1 MKIISLDAETFF
13 CSKSGYTLKKLTTEE
28 YLRNPRF
35 KVHCWGSYDPQT
47 DGIWNGWGD
56 WAGTAILNHH
66 SHFDGAILQWH
77 ERVRPAFYLD
87 TLSMARLVMPRAK
100 SHSLGALA
108 AHFGLPEKTVP
119 YNEFDGVENP
129 GPLLMANLREGAN
142 HDAWLTYQ
150 IFLRLLPHV
159 PRDELRV
166 IDSTIRLFT
175 EPVLRLDVRRCAAFV
190 VAERQKKA
198 ALLAAAETNADAMQ
212 SADKFKV
219 AIESLGY
226 PCPMKWMPPTKTDP
240 EGREIP
246 ALAKTDEAMTA
257 LLEHEDERVQA
268 LAMARLGVKSTLGE
282 TRGMR
287 MLQTFGRGPLPVY
300 QKYRG
305 AHTGRTSAGD
315 GSNYSNLPRLD
326 KPGGELRLSI
336 LPPEGQ
342 VLVIGDS
349 SQIQLRIN
357 CALSGEQWVLDALA
371 AGRDVYCE
379 LGPDYYGRTITKKDI
394 TERTFLKQLILG
406 AGFGM
411 GGRVKSDGKPSRF
424 REYCRTNGIMITDEE
439 AEKAIEGVYRPK
451 HPHIVK
457 FWNKC
462 SDQVLPLLRQ
472 GANVVWQQGP
482 VRFELR
488 DHKIYGPNG
497 TYLDYT
503 GLHID
508 EEGSWRLPTR
518 GGRIFL
524 HGPKLCENVVQ
535 FLEVMIIWQAHLRII
550 DRTPYAKLC
559 LTSYDELVYS
569 APKEFGLDTKIIV
582 EQELCRVPDW
592 MPGIPLA
599 AEVHISDKY
608 DK

>member
-35 KVHCWGSYDPQT
+35 KGHCWGSYDPQT
-47 DGIWNGWGD
+47 DGIWNGWGE
-56 WAGTAILNHH
+56 WANTAILHH
-66 SHFDGAILQWH
+66 HAHFDGAILQWH

-119 YNEFDGVENP
+119 YDEFDGVENP
-129 GPLLMANLREGAN
+129 GPLLMGKLRDGAN

-175 EPVLRLDVRRCAAFV
+175 EPVLRLDVRRCAGFV

-212 SADKFKV
+212 SADKFKL
-219 AIESLGY
+219 AIEALGY
-226 PCPMKWMPPTKTDP
+226 ACPMKWMPPTKTNP
-240 EGREIP
+240 KGREIP

-300 QKYRG
+300 QKYWG
-305 AHTGRTSAGD
+305 AHTGRTAAGD

-326 KPGGELRLSI
+326 RDGGELRLSI
-336 LPPEGQ
+336 LPPEDSA
-342 VLVIGDS
+342 LVIGDLA
-349 SQIQLRIN
+349 QIELRVN
-357 CALSGEQWVLDALA
+357 ACLAGEQWVLDALA
-371 AGRDVYCE
+371 EGRDIYSEVASEHFGYPVSKATLRE
-379 LGPDYYGRTITKKDI
+379 RQFGKSMVLGC
-394 TERTFLKQLILG
+394 
-406 AGFGM
+406 GFGM
-411 GGRVKSDGKPSRF
+411 GPARF
-424 REYCRTNGIMITDEE
+424 KQYCRINGFDLTEQE
-439 AEKAIEGVYRPK
+439 CERAIKGVYRPM
-451 HPHIVK
+451 HGNIVK

-462 SDQVLPLLRQ
+462 GDQVLPLMHQ
-472 GANVVWQQGP
+472 NATVVWQQGP
-482 VRFELR
+482 VQLEIREQ
-488 DHKIYGPNG
+488 KIYGPND
-497 TYLDYT
+497 TALDYG
-503 GLHID
+503 GLHKD
-508 EEGSWRLPTR
+508 ENGDWRLPTR
-518 GGRIFL
+518 RGRIFL
-524 HGPKLCENVVQ
+524 HGPKICENVVQ
-535 FLEVMIIWQAHLRII
+535 WLARCIMWQAHLRII

-569 APKEFGLDTKIIV
+569 APKEFGFDTKIIV